1 MSTQIKTIRLRMKSI
16 INISKITKAMKMIA
30 ATKMRVEMRRM
41 QMYLFKIGV
50 SFLEYLPYQPFLLM
64 RIISKKSIKPQD

>member
-1 MSTQIKTIRLRMKSI
+1 MSAQIKTIRLRMKSI

-41 QMYLFKIGV
+41 QMCYFKIGV
-50 SFLEYLPYQPFLLM
+50 SFLEYLPYQPFLLT